1 MATMDLAAERR
12 HDTGKEVNRKRRA
25 AGRVPGVIY
34 GRGLETRSLEFERK
48 PLEKFLESPGAARW
62 SSA

>member
-34 GRGLETRSLEFERK
+34 GRGLEPRSLECERK
-48 PLEKFLESPGAARW
+48 PLEKFLEVARRGTV
-62 SSA
+62 SSR